1 MGQLVGVVEKRSA
14 TPGVVRFELNRSLS
28 GMGHERFGSTV
39 DAIGATPSASLA
51 RQLFATGK
59 VDSVHIYG
67 NIVTVDI
74 GKGHDSSGLADIV
87 REMYRYWKPGVEPPV
102 FDDAPA
108 DETGGGSGGESP
120 ATSGDGGGGSDGGAQ
135 LSEAAKRIPAHLLER
150 SQAALAKWKANN
162 PG

>member
-67 NIVTVDI
+67 NMVTVDI

-108 DETGGGSGGESP
+108 DEAAVATPAEGSGGGG
-120 ATSGDGGGGSDGGAQ
+120 GDGDGGAQ

-150 SQAALAKWKANN
+150 SQAALAKWKANH